1 MMSAIKSGAVAYSRF
16 ARVAELE
23 EAKQNEL
30 KIKHKISVDRSGGG
44 L

>member
-1 MMSAIKSGAVAYSRF
+1 MSAIKSGKVSYSRF

-23 EAKQNEL
+23 EAKYEEL
-30 KIKHKISVDRSGGG
+30 KTKHKISVDRSGGG

>member
-1 MMSAIKSGAVAYSRF
+1 MAAIKSGAVAYSRF
-16 ARVAELE
+16 ARIAETE

-30 KIKHKISVDRSGGG
+30 KDRNKISIERSGGG

>member
-1 MMSAIKSGAVAYSRF
+1 MAAIKSGAVAYSRF

-23 EAKQNEL
+23 EQKQNEL
-30 KIKHKISVDRSGGG
+30 KSKNKISVERSGGG

>member
-23 EAKQNEL
+23 ETRQNEL
-30 KIKHKISVDRSGGG
+30 RAQHKISVDRSGGG

>member
-1 MMSAIKSGAVAYSRF
+1 MSAIKSGAVAYSRF

-23 EAKQNEL
+23 EDQYEKDKL
-30 KIKHKISVDRSGGG
+30 KNKISVDRSGGG

>member
-1 MMSAIKSGAVAYSRF
+1 MGAIKSGAVAYSRF

-30 KIKHKISVDRSGGG
+30 RSQHKITVDRSGGG